1 MQDKVIAIVDDDR
14 EIREMVSQY
23 LTKDGFKTKGLDDA
37 ESLMSYLEKTMPD
50 LIILDLML
58 PGMNGFE
65 ACKKLREK
73 DRTTAIPIIILSGK
87 AEETDKVSGLDLG
100 ADDYVVK
107 PFSMDELSAR
117 VRAVLRRKY
126 HDMAENKM
134 EVSKDL
140 TIDLQ
145 RYIVTSDGQ
154 EVDLTPTEFKIL
166 ELLAS
171 RKSQVFTRDRILDY
185 LWGEEK
191 VVVERTIDVH
201 IRHLREKLGKPGEMI
216 KNVRGIGYKLE
227 EA

>member
-1 MQDKVIAIVDDDR
+1 MKDKTIAIVDDDR
-14 EIREMVSQY
+14 EIREMVAQY
-23 LTKDGFKTKGLDDA
+23 LTKDGFRTKGLGDA
-37 ESLMSYLEKTMPD
+37 ESLLSYIEGEMPD

-65 ACKKLREK
+65 VCKKLREK
-73 DRTTAIPIIILSGK
+73 DRTAAIPIIILSGK
-87 AEETDKVSGLDLG
+87 AESSDKVSGLDLG

-126 HDMAENKM
+126 RDMAEKKI

-145 RYIVTSDGQ
+145 RYIVTSCGE
-154 EVDLTPTEFKIL
+154 EVDLTPTEFRIL

-171 RKSQVFTRDRILDY
+171 RKGQVFTRDRILDY

-227 EA
+227 EE

>member
-1 MQDKVIAIVDDDR
+1 MKDKTIAIVDDDR
-14 EIREMVSQY
+14 EIREMVAQY
-23 LTKDGFKTKGLDDA
+23 LTKDGFRTKGLGDA
-37 ESLMSYLEKTMPD
+37 ESLLSYIEEDMPD

-65 ACKKLREK
+65 VCKKLREK
-73 DRTTAIPIIILSGK
+73 DRTSTIPIIILSGK
-87 AEETDKVSGLDLG
+87 AEESDKVSGLDLG

-126 HDMAENKM
+126 RDMAEKKI

-145 RYIVTSDGQ
+145 RYIVASCGE
-154 EVDLTPTEFKIL
+154 EVDLTPTEFRIL

-171 RKSQVFTRDRILDY
+171 RKGQVFTRDRILDY

-227 EA
+227 EE